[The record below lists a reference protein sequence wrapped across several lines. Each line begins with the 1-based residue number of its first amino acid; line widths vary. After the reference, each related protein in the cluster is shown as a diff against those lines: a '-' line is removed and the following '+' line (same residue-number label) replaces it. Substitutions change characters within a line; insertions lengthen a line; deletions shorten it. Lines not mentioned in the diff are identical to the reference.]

1 MTIRFTNDE
10 LNERVL
16 TIILA
21 ENPTLEH
28 RITKEALAVRIY
40 GYYNPTV
47 DRNVRDSIKELRDN
61 GYPIIST
68 SGKAGYYYD
77 ENSVDA
83 IIADYSSRIA
93 QMSRTIKALR
103 RGRKDKEMMQ
113 MKFLE

>member
-16 TIILA
+16 AIIL
-21 ENPTLEH
+21 EGSLSYD
-28 RITKEALAVRIY
+28 RLVRKEMLAVRIY
-40 GYYNPTV
+40 GYYNQTV
-47 DRNVRDSIKELRDN
+47 DRNIRNSITELRN
-61 GYPIIST
+61 EGYPIIST

-77 ENSVDA
+77 ENSIDA

-103 RGRKDKEMMQ
+103 RGRKDKEMVQ
-113 MKFLE
+113 MGFMK

>member
-1 MTIRFTNDE
+1 MTIRFTTDE

-16 TIILA
+16 AIILA
-21 ENPTLEH
+21 ENPILEH
-28 RITKEALAVRIY
+28 RITKEMLAVRIY

-103 RGRKDKEMMQ
+103 KGRKEKAMVQ
-113 MKFLE
+113 MELM